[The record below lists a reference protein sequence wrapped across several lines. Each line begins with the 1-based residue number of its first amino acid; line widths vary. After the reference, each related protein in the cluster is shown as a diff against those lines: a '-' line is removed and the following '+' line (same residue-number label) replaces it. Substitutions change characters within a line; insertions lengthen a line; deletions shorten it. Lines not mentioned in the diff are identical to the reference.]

1 MDLHVFPIPIPPPT
15 SHSTRSLWAFPV
27 HRPRALVSCIQPG
40 LVICFAL
47 DNIHGETHSYLHLSL
62 WNVWK
67 VNISSFLSLRISK
80 AKKKSEG
87 LTQSM
92 VDRCIQ
98 VHSCFPWVSQPCLSV
113 TFRHGLLGSILLTL
127 WRIG

>member
-1 MDLHVFPIPIPPPT
+1 MV
-15 SHSTRSLWAFPV
+15 
-27 HRPRALVSCIQPG
+27 
-40 LVICFAL
+40 
-47 DNIHGETHSYLHLSL
+47 L

-98 VHSCFPWVSQPCLSV
+98 VHSSFMWFSQLGLPFCN
-113 TFRHGLLGSILLTL
+113 LLGSVLLAAAC
-127 WRIG
+127 